1 MALDIYNL
9 LNKISFTRVS
19 GSEEELKCATLL
31 KEQIENLGVN
41 AQIIPFEVQ
50 DYNVTKACLKNE
62 DKTYEVSGIKGSGTN
77 TITAPFYYMETTTD
91 IDKYEI
97 EGKIVLIN
105 GVVNV
110 PIYKKLL
117 KYNAKAFISYSGD
130 ITDTIDNSD
139 LMNKELRDV
148 LRNKG
153 IIPGVHTR
161 VQTAIDLVR
170 DNPKELTLEIE
181 QTELKKQSHNV
192 IAEIEGTTYKNEII
206 TITAHYD
213 SVEFS
218 KGAYDNGA
226 GSVLIMRLL
235 EFFKNNPPKR
245 TLRFIWCGSEERGLL
260 GSKAYVASLTEEE
273 LDKIIFNINVDVAGS
288 VLGCEFANIM
298 AEEALV
304 SYTEYLA
311 KEISFPIL
319 VRQDIY
325 SSDSIPFSDKGIP
338 AINLMRFGR
347 PGTAHIHDR
356 HDTMSFISKESLEH
370 TYKFIEYISNKLINA
385 NIFPVE
391 RKIPDNIK
399 NKIDEYLFKNEK

>member
-91 IDKYEI
+91 IDKYELD
-97 EGKIVLIN
+97 GKIVLIN
-105 GVVNV
+105 GVINV

-192 IAEIEGTTYKNEII
+192 IAEIETN
-206 TITAHYD
+206 
-213 SVEFS
+213 
-218 KGAYDNGA
+218 KG
-226 GSVLIMRLL
+226 
-235 EFFKNNPPKR
+235 
-245 TLRFIWCGSEERGLL
+245 
-260 GSKAYVASLTEEE
+260 
-273 LDKIIFNINVDVAGS
+273 
-288 VLGCEFANIM
+288 
-298 AEEALV
+298 
-304 SYTEYLA
+304 
-311 KEISFPIL
+311 
-319 VRQDIY
+319 
-325 SSDSIPFSDKGIP
+325 
-338 AINLMRFGR
+338 
-347 PGTAHIHDR
+347 
-356 HDTMSFISKESLEH
+356 
-370 TYKFIEYISNKLINA
+370 KLIVMNP
-385 NIFPVE
+385 NYYHRGEDVE
-391 RKIPDNIK
+391 QRVYDLFE
-399 NKIDEYLFKNEK
+399 NKK